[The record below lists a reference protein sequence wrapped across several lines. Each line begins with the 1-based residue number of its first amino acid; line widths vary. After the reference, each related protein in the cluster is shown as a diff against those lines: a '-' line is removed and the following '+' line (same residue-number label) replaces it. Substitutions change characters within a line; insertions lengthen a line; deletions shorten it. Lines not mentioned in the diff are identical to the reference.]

1 MHNLHFL
8 KGTPNA
14 FRFPEIRALD
24 NIQCFHGFLKGSFVF
39 FRPKIFD
46 ELHGFC

>member
-14 FRFPEIRALD
+14 FRFPEIRESKRTQSFQRD
-24 NIQCFHGFLKGSFVF
+24 SIVYFHLKL
-39 FRPKIFD
+39 PLLQAEYI
-46 ELHGFC
+46 